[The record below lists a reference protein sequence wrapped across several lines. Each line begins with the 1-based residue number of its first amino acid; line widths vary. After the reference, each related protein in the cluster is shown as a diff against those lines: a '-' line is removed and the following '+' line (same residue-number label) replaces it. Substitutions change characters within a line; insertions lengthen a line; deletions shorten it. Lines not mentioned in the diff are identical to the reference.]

1 MILAFLSLSFVD
13 KRFTLFGCE
22 TVPRTWSLSK
32 LNPITHMGIMQF
44 YPEVITKHTDCSC
57 DFKMK
62 TSYSPLE
69 RNEDEFYRFITNL
82 IDLLEQPKAPDLNPE
97 CNFCNFTK
105 KQIELKE

>member
-1 MILAFLSLSFVD
+1 MIFQSAELSST
-13 KRFTLFGCE
+13 KTAA
-22 TVPRTWSLSK
+22 TPK